1 MEGAS
6 ISFRLLPQFW
16 QTWWF
21 RSALGLLFVLI
32 LAGFYR
38 VRVSRIQEME
48 RLRVRIAADLH
59 DEIGSSIGSISL
71 LTQKIQKE
79 GPLMDDQKADLSSI
93 GRISTQAANA
103 IREIVWFINPQ
114 YDTMQDL
121 LSRMRDAAG
130 TMLAGM
136 RVRLTFPQEDMTR
149 KVSPEFRRNTFLMFK
164 EMLGNIIK
172 HSRATEV
179 EIVVVDKKRVWLL
192 IVRDN
197 GVGFNADGAFS
208 GNGLK
213 NLRHRADRLNGSLEI
228 RGQPGSGT
236 TIIFSTSKL

>member
-1 MEGAS
+1 
-6 ISFRLLPQFW
+6 RLLPQFW

-21 RSALGLLFVLI
+21 RSALGLLFILI

-79 GPLMDDQKADLSSI
+79 GPLREDQKADLSSI

-130 TMLAGM
+130 TMLAGL

-172 HSRATEV
+172 HARATEV
-179 EIVVVDKKRVWLL
+179 EIVVVD
-192 IVRDN
+192 
-197 GVGFNADGAFS
+197 
-208 GNGLK
+208 
-213 NLRHRADRLNGSLEI
+213 
-228 RGQPGSGT
+228 
-236 TIIFSTSKL
+236 